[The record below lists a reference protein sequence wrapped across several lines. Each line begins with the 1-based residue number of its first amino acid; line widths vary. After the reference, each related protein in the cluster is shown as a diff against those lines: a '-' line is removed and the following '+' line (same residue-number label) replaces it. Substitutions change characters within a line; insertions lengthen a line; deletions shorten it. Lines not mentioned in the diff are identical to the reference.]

1 MKAKK
6 HFHPSD
12 LIVRCLAMKRDGYWV
27 AMCIDLD
34 LVVQADTVARA
45 RKLLNSQ
52 IASYVTD
59 AMSVDSEHADV
70 LMRRRAPLQYLALY
84 YLAKLVHS
92 TRRKLSFETAMPL
105 VPAGA

>member
-6 HFHPSD
+6 HFQPPD
-12 LIVRCLAMKRDGYWV
+12 LILRCLAMRRDGYWV

-59 AMSVDSEHADV
+59 ATSVDSEHADV
-70 LMRRRAPLQYLALY
+70 LMRRRGPLQYLALY

-92 TRRKLSFETAMPL
+92 TQRTRGFEMAMPL